1 MKMINV
7 KAVKPMFNKLVTTAE
22 KYEEDSYNGSIIEVD
37 KQQGTLKEYQK
48 VIAVG
53 SSVRGVDVGDLV
65 AIDPTRYAVKKY
77 DKDSIRQ
84 DIEGGN
90 PIVGYN
96 FDFVTVDG
104 SDCLLIED
112 RDIEFVITDYE
123 EEEVE
128 VPKKTSIIM
137 PASDIIV

>member
-1 MKMINV
+1 
-7 KAVKPMFNKLVTTAE
+7 MFNKLVTTAE

-128 VPKKTSIIM
+128 IPKKTSIIM

>member
-1 MKMINV
+1 MINV

-128 VPKKTSIIM
+128 IPKKTSIIM